1 MKILNMFN
9 TLLNAVSQLAD
20 TAQNAEPKMEWH
32 PEEALPML
40 KYLGVGMLSIII
52 IIGIIIIVTAIINK
66 VFSKNK
72 R

>member
-9 TLLNAVSQLAD
+9 TLLNAASQLAD

-32 PEEALPML
+32 PEEAIPML
-40 KYLGVGMLSIII
+40 EHMGIGMLTIII

-66 VFSKNK
+66 VFSNK
-72 R
+72 